1 MKKHDYVRSNLTY
14 WLDDKTQSQVY
25 NFLQKIPRKQAV
37 FVSLLVHKYLSENY
51 DGQLEDITA
60 KDADWIYK
68 WLLLNQHAENM
79 GLDITPNKHIFKKI
93 VELQP
98 EASIEAIWK
107 IYTTITAV
115 NEADKYT
122 SSPIPN
128 VSHIDLPVTDFES
141 SVPNDSDNPPVPS
154 SEPPVS
160 SENSLDLS
168 DENVSAD
175 QEDITETLPNSDTN
189 ESENNA
195 DISNTNVDYKKSDT
209 DDESDDDD
217 EDDDVLNINAVKAL
231 SGFKMPG

>member
-68 WLLLNQHAENM
+68 WLLLKQHADDME
-79 GLDITPNKHIFKKI
+79 LDITPYKHIFKKI

-98 EASIEAIWK
+98 EASIETIWN
-107 IYTTITAV
+107 IYTTIAAV
-115 NEADKYT
+115 SDEDKHT
-122 SSPIPN
+122 SSSLPN
-128 VSHIDLPVTDFES
+128 VSNIDSALDDSEPSMSDKSDPSVPTSDS
-141 SVPNDSDNPPVPS
+141 SVSH
-154 SEPPVS
+154 
-160 SENSLDLS
+160 ENSLDLS
-168 DENVSAD
+168 NENVSAD
-175 QEDITETLPNSDTN
+175 PKDITETLSNTASN
-189 ESENNA
+189 ESENNT
-195 DISNTNVDYKKSDT
+195 DTDNENIDYKKSDT
-209 DDESDDDD
+209 DDESDDD
-217 EDDDVLNINAVKAL
+217 DDDVLNINAVKAL

>member
-68 WLLLNQHAENM
+68 WLLLKQHADDM
-79 GLDITPNKHIFKKI
+79 GLDITPYKHIFKKI

-98 EASIEAIWK
+98 EASIETIWN
-107 IYTTITAV
+107 IYTTIAAV
-115 NEADKYT
+115 NDANKHT
-122 SSPIPN
+122 SSSLPN
-128 VSHIDLPVTDFES
+128 VSNIDSALDDSEPSMSDKSDPSVPTSDS
-141 SVPNDSDNPPVPS
+141 SVSH
-154 SEPPVS
+154 
-160 SENSLDLS
+160 ENSLDLS
-168 DENVSAD
+168 NENVSAD
-175 QEDITETLPNSDTN
+175 PKDITETLSNTASN
-189 ESENNA
+189 ENENNT
-195 DISNTNVDYKKSDT
+195 DTDNENIDYKKSDT
-209 DDESDDDD
+209 DDESDDD
-217 EDDDVLNINAVKAL
+217 DDDVLNINAVKAL

>member
-68 WLLLNQHAENM
+68 WLLLKQHADDM
-79 GLDITPNKHIFKKI
+79 GLDITPYKHIFKKI

-98 EASIEAIWK
+98 EASIETIWN
-107 IYTTITAV
+107 IYTTIAAV
-115 NEADKYT
+115 SDEDKHT
-122 SSPIPN
+122 SSSLPN
-128 VSHIDLPVTDFES
+128 VSNIDSALDDSES
-141 SVPNDSDNPPVPS
+141 SMSDKSDPSVPTSDSS
-154 SEPPVS
+154 VS
-160 SENSLDLS
+160 HENSLDLS
-168 DENVSAD
+168 NENVSAD
-175 QEDITETLPNSDTN
+175 PKDITETLSNTASN
-189 ESENNA
+189 ESENNT
-195 DISNTNVDYKKSDT
+195 DTDNENIDYKKSDT
-209 DDESDDDD
+209 DDESDDD
-217 EDDDVLNINAVKAL
+217 DDDVLNINAVKAL

>member
-68 WLLLNQHAENM
+68 WLLLKQHADDM
-79 GLDITPNKHIFKKI
+79 GLDITPYKHIFKKI

-98 EASIEAIWK
+98 EASIKTIWN
-107 IYTTITAV
+107 IYTTIAAV
-115 NEADKYT
+115 NDANKHT
-122 SSPIPN
+122 SSSLPN
-128 VSHIDLPVTDFES
+128 VSNIDSALDDSEPSMSDKSDPSVPTSDS
-141 SVPNDSDNPPVPS
+141 SVSH
-154 SEPPVS
+154 
-160 SENSLDLS
+160 ENSLDLS
-168 DENVSAD
+168 NENVSAD
-175 QEDITETLPNSDTN
+175 PKDITETLSNTASN
-189 ESENNA
+189 ESENNT
-195 DISNTNVDYKKSDT
+195 DTDNENIDYKKSDT

-217 EDDDVLNINAVKAL
+217 DDDDDVLNINAVKAL

>member
-68 WLLLNQHAENM
+68 WLLLKQHADDM
-79 GLDITPNKHIFKKI
+79 GLDITPYKHIFKKI

-98 EASIEAIWK
+98 EASIETIWN
-107 IYTTITAV
+107 IYTTIAAV
-115 NEADKYT
+115 SDEDKHT
-122 SSPIPN
+122 SSSLPN
-128 VSHIDLPVTDFES
+128 VSNIDSALDDSEPSMSDKSDPSVPTSDS
-141 SVPNDSDNPPVPS
+141 SVSHA
-154 SEPPVS
+154 
-160 SENSLDLS
+160 NSLDLS
-168 DENVSAD
+168 NENVSAD
-175 QEDITETLPNSDTN
+175 PKDITETLSNTASN
-189 ESENNA
+189 ESENNT
-195 DISNTNVDYKKSDT
+195 DTDNENIDYKKSDT
-209 DDESDDDD
+209 DDESDDD
-217 EDDDVLNINAVKAL
+217 DDDVLNINAVKAL

>member
-68 WLLLNQHAENM
+68 WLLLKQHADDM
-79 GLDITPNKHIFKKI
+79 GLDITPYKHIFKKI

-98 EASIEAIWK
+98 EASIETIWN
-107 IYTTITAV
+107 IYTTIAAV
-115 NEADKYT
+115 SDEDKHT
-122 SSPIPN
+122 SSSLPN
-128 VSHIDLPVTDFES
+128 EFKIDSALTDSES
-141 SVPNDSDNPPVPS
+141 SMSNDSDSAPVPPGS
-154 SEPPVS
+154 SVS
-160 SENSLDLS
+160 HANSLDLS
-168 DENVSAD
+168 NENVSAD
-175 QEDITETLPNSDTN
+175 PKDITETLSNTASN
-189 ESENNA
+189 ESENNT
-195 DISNTNVDYKKSDT
+195 DTDNENIDYKKSDT

-217 EDDDVLNINAVKAL
+217 DDDVLNINAVKAL

>member
-68 WLLLNQHAENM
+68 WLLLEQLADDM
-79 GLDITPNKHIFKKI
+79 GLAITPYKHIFKKI

-98 EASIEAIWK
+98 EASIETIWN
-107 IYTTITAV
+107 IYTTIAAV
-115 NEADKYT
+115 SDEDKHT
-122 SSPIPN
+122 SSSLPN
-128 VSHIDLPVTDFES
+128 VSNIDSALDDSEPSMSDKSDPSVPTSDS
-141 SVPNDSDNPPVPS
+141 SVSH
-154 SEPPVS
+154 
-160 SENSLDLS
+160 ENSLDLS
-168 DENVSAD
+168 NENVSAD
-175 QEDITETLPNSDTN
+175 PKDITETLSNTASN
-189 ESENNA
+189 ESENNT
-195 DISNTNVDYKKSDT
+195 DTDNENIDYKKSDT
-209 DDESDDDD
+209 DDESDDD
-217 EDDDVLNINAVKAL
+217 DDDVLNINAVKAL

>member
-68 WLLLNQHAENM
+68 WLLLKQHADDM
-79 GLDITPNKHIFKKI
+79 GLNITPYKHIFKKI

-98 EASIEAIWK
+98 EASIETIWN
-107 IYTTITAV
+107 IYTTIAAV
-115 NEADKYT
+115 SDEDKHT
-122 SSPIPN
+122 SSSLPN
-128 VSHIDLPVTDFES
+128 EFKIDSALTDSES
-141 SVPNDSDNPPVPS
+141 SMSNDSDSAPVPPS
-154 SEPPVS
+154 GPSVS
-160 SENSLDLS
+160 HANSLDLS
-168 DENVSAD
+168 NENVSAD
-175 QEDITETLPNSDTN
+175 PKDITETLSNTASN
-189 ESENNA
+189 ESENNT
-195 DISNTNVDYKKSDT
+195 DTDNENIDYKKSDT

-217 EDDDVLNINAVKAL
+217 DDDDVLNINAVKAL

>member
-68 WLLLNQHAENM
+68 WLLLKQHADDM
-79 GLDITPNKHIFKKI
+79 GLDITPYKHIFKKI

-98 EASIEAIWK
+98 EASIETIWN
-107 IYTTITAV
+107 IYTTIAAV
-115 NEADKYT
+115 NDANKHT
-122 SSPIPN
+122 SSSLPN
-128 VSHIDLPVTDFES
+128 VSNIDSALDDSEPSMSDKSDPSVPTSDS
-141 SVPNDSDNPPVPS
+141 SVSH
-154 SEPPVS
+154 
-160 SENSLDLS
+160 ENSLDLS
-168 DENVSAD
+168 NENVSAD
-175 QEDITETLPNSDTN
+175 PKDITETLSNTASN
-189 ESENNA
+189 ESENNT
-195 DISNTNVDYKKSDT
+195 DTDNENIDYKKSDT
-209 DDESDDDD
+209 DDESDDD
-217 EDDDVLNINAVKAL
+217 DDDVLNINAVKAL

>member
-68 WLLLNQHAENM
+68 WLLLKQHADDM
-79 GLDITPNKHIFKKI
+79 GLDITPYKHIFKKI

-98 EASIEAIWK
+98 EASIETIWN
-107 IYTTITAV
+107 IYITIAAV
-115 NEADKYT
+115 SDEDKHT
-122 SSPIPN
+122 SSSLPN
-128 VSHIDLPVTDFES
+128 VSNIDSALDDSEPSMSDKSDPSVPTSDS
-141 SVPNDSDNPPVPS
+141 SVSH
-154 SEPPVS
+154 
-160 SENSLDLS
+160 ENSLDLS
-168 DENVSAD
+168 NENVSAD
-175 QEDITETLPNSDTN
+175 PKDITETLSNTASN
-189 ESENNA
+189 ESENNT
-195 DISNTNVDYKKSDT
+195 DTDNENIDYKKSDT
-209 DDESDDDD
+209 DDESDDD
-217 EDDDVLNINAVKAL
+217 DDDVLNINAVKAL

>member
-68 WLLLNQHAENM
+68 WLLLKQHADDM
-79 GLDITPNKHIFKKI
+79 GLDITPYKHIFKKI

-98 EASIEAIWK
+98 EASIETIWN
-107 IYTTITAV
+107 IYTTIAAV
-115 NEADKYT
+115 SDEDKHT
-122 SSPIPN
+122 SSSLPN
-128 VSHIDLPVTDFES
+128 EFKIDSALTDSES
-141 SVPNDSDNPPVPS
+141 SMSNDSDSAPVPPS
-154 SEPPVS
+154 GPSVS
-160 SENSLDLS
+160 HANSLDLS
-168 DENVSAD
+168 NENVSAD
-175 QEDITETLPNSDTN
+175 PKDITETLSNTASN
-189 ESENNA
+189 ES
-195 DISNTNVDYKKSDT
+195 DKKSDT

-217 EDDDVLNINAVKAL
+217 DDDDVLNINAVKAL

>member
-68 WLLLNQHAENM
+68 WLLLKQHADDM
-79 GLDITPNKHIFKKI
+79 GLDITPYKHIFKKI

-98 EASIEAIWK
+98 EASIETIWN
-107 IYTTITAV
+107 IYTTIAAV
-115 NEADKYT
+115 SDEDKHT
-122 SSPIPN
+122 SSSLPN
-128 VSHIDLPVTDFES
+128 VSNIDSALDDSEPSMSDKSDPSVPTSDS
-141 SVPNDSDNPPVPS
+141 SVSH
-154 SEPPVS
+154 
-160 SENSLDLS
+160 ENSLDLS
-168 DENVSAD
+168 NENVSAD
-175 QEDITETLPNSDTN
+175 PKDITETLSNTASN
-189 ESENNA
+189 ESENNT
-195 DISNTNVDYKKSDT
+195 DTDNENIDYKKSDT
-209 DDESDDDD
+209 DVESDDD
-217 EDDDVLNINAVKAL
+217 DDDVLNINAVKAL

>member
-68 WLLLNQHAENM
+68 WLLLKQHADDM
-79 GLDITPNKHIFKKI
+79 GLDITPYKHIFKKI

-98 EASIEAIWK
+98 EASIETIWN
-107 IYTTITAV
+107 IYTTIAAV
-115 NEADKYT
+115 SDEDKHT
-122 SSPIPN
+122 SSSLPN
-128 VSHIDLPVTDFES
+128 VSNIDSALDDSEPSMSDKSDPSVPTSDS
-141 SVPNDSDNPPVPS
+141 SVSH
-154 SEPPVS
+154 
-160 SENSLDLS
+160 ENSLDLS
-168 DENVSAD
+168 NENVSAD
-175 QEDITETLPNSDTN
+175 PKDITETLSNTASN
-189 ESENNA
+189 ESENNT
-195 DISNTNVDYKKSDT
+195 DTDNENIDYKKSDT

-217 EDDDVLNINAVKAL
+217 DDDDVLNINAVKAL

>member
-68 WLLLNQHAENM
+68 WLLLKQHADDM
-79 GLDITPNKHIFKKI
+79 GLDITPYKHIFKKI

-98 EASIEAIWK
+98 EASIETIWN
-107 IYTTITAV
+107 IYTTIAAV
-115 NEADKYT
+115 SDEDKHT
-122 SSPIPN
+122 SSSLPN
-128 VSHIDLPVTDFES
+128 VSNIDSALDDSKPSMSDKSDPSVPTSDS
-141 SVPNDSDNPPVPS
+141 SVSH
-154 SEPPVS
+154 
-160 SENSLDLS
+160 ENSLDLS
-168 DENVSAD
+168 NENVSAD
-175 QEDITETLPNSDTN
+175 PKDITETLSNTASN
-189 ESENNA
+189 ESENNT
-195 DISNTNVDYKKSDT
+195 DTDNENIDYKKSDT
-209 DDESDDDD
+209 DDESDDD
-217 EDDDVLNINAVKAL
+217 DDDVLNINAVKAL

>member
-68 WLLLNQHAENM
+68 WLLLKQHADDM
-79 GLDITPNKHIFKKI
+79 GLDITPYKHIFKKI

-98 EASIEAIWK
+98 EASIETIWN
-107 IYTTITAV
+107 IYTTIAAV
-115 NEADKYT
+115 SDEDKHT
-122 SSPIPN
+122 SSSLPN
-128 VSHIDLPVTDFES
+128 VSNIDSALDDSEPSMSDKSDPSVPTSDS
-141 SVPNDSDNPPVPS
+141 SVSH
-154 SEPPVS
+154 
-160 SENSLDLS
+160 ENSLDLS
-168 DENVSAD
+168 NENVSAD
-175 QEDITETLPNSDTN
+175 PKDITETLSNTASN
-189 ESENNA
+189 ESENNT
-195 DISNTNVDYKKSDT
+195 DTDNENIDYKKSDT
-209 DDESDDDD
+209 DDESDDD
-217 EDDDVLNINAVKAL
+217 DDDVLNINAVKAL

>member
-68 WLLLNQHAENM
+68 WLLLKQHADDM
-79 GLDITPNKHIFKKI
+79 GLDITPYKHIFKKI

-98 EASIEAIWK
+98 EASIETIWN
-107 IYTTITAV
+107 IYTTIAAV
-115 NEADKYT
+115 SDEDKHT
-122 SSPIPN
+122 SSSLPN
-128 VSHIDLPVTDFES
+128 VSNIDSALDDSEPSMSDKSDPSVPTSDS
-141 SVPNDSDNPPVPS
+141 SVSH
-154 SEPPVS
+154 
-160 SENSLDLS
+160 ENSLDLS
-168 DENVSAD
+168 NENVSAD
-175 QEDITETLPNSDTN
+175 PKDITETLSNTASN
-189 ESENNA
+189 ESENNN
-195 DISNTNVDYKKSDT
+195 DTDNENIDYKKSDT
-209 DDESDDDD
+209 DDESDDD
-217 EDDDVLNINAVKAL
+217 DDDVLNINAVKAL

>member
-68 WLLLNQHAENM
+68 WLLLKQHADDM
-79 GLDITPNKHIFKKI
+79 GLDITPYKHIFKKI

-98 EASIEAIWK
+98 EASIETIWN
-107 IYTTITAV
+107 IYTTIAAV
-115 NEADKYT
+115 SDEDKHT
-122 SSPIPN
+122 SSSLPN
-128 VSHIDLPVTDFES
+128 EFKIDSALTDSES
-141 SVPNDSDNPPVPS
+141 SMSNDSDSAPVPPS
-154 SEPPVS
+154 GPSVS
-160 SENSLDLS
+160 HANSLDLS
-168 DENVSAD
+168 NENVSAD
-175 QEDITETLPNSDTN
+175 PKDITETLSNTASN
-189 ESENNA
+189 ESENN
-195 DISNTNVDYKKSDT
+195 TDT

-217 EDDDVLNINAVKAL
+217 DDDDVLNINAVKAL

>member
-68 WLLLNQHAENM
+68 WLLLKQHADDM
-79 GLDITPNKHIFKKI
+79 GLAITPYKHIFKKI

-98 EASIEAIWK
+98 EASIETIWN
-107 IYTTITAV
+107 IYTTIAAV
-115 NEADKYT
+115 SDEDKHT
-122 SSPIPN
+122 SSSLPN
-128 VSHIDLPVTDFES
+128 VSNIDSALDDSEPSMSDKSDPSVPTSDS
-141 SVPNDSDNPPVPS
+141 SVSH
-154 SEPPVS
+154 
-160 SENSLDLS
+160 ENSLDLS
-168 DENVSAD
+168 NENVSAD
-175 QEDITETLPNSDTN
+175 PKDITETLSNTASN
-189 ESENNA
+189 ESENNT
-195 DISNTNVDYKKSDT
+195 DTDNENIDYKKSDT
-209 DDESDDDD
+209 DDESDDD
-217 EDDDVLNINAVKAL
+217 DDDVLNINAVKAL